1 MLQDSM
7 NVLLSKTLRNC
18 NSLFR
23 KSYSTFRSSVIA
35 YAMVF
40 TLSNPG
46 GVKTPAKTPVISNM
60 VDGSGN
66 IQVIAEFPPPFLK
79 SDNIVYYSKICL
91 KSDRPVSPGVLRFS
105 RFLRFLRFLR
115 WKSCKN
121 PEFRDGLNC
130 SPDEVLPDLFLKA

>member
-1 MLQDSM
+1 M
-7 NVLLSKTLRNC
+7 
-18 NSLFR
+18 
-23 KSYSTFRSSVIA
+23 
-35 YAMVF
+35 
-40 TLSNPG
+40 
-46 GVKTPAKTPVISNM
+46 
-60 VDGSGN
+60 
-66 IQVIAEFPPPFLK
+66 QVIAELPPPFLK

-105 RFLRFLRFLR
+105 RFLR